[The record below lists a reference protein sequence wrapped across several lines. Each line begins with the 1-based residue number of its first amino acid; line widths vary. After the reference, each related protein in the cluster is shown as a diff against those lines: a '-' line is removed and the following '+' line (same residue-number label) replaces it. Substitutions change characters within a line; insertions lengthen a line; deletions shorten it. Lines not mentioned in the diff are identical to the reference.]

1 MTNREAQWASS
12 GAHEAPLQACGVIP
26 EPPDASL
33 MDAYSRAVTGAA
45 ERVSPS
51 VVHIVVKASR
61 GASRVGARPRE
72 VRGSGSGFLFTP
84 DGFILTNSHVTSG
97 AAEIDVILHDG
108 HQAQAVMVGDDPD
121 TDLAVLRV
129 SSPNLSRA
137 ALGDSQALRPG
148 QLVVAIGNPYGFQ
161 CTVTAG
167 VVSALGRSL
176 RSASGRLI
184 DNVIQTDAALNP
196 GNSGGPLVNSHGE
209 VIGVN
214 SAAILPAQGICFA
227 IAINT
232 AKFVAAQLIKEGV
245 VRRSYIGISGQD
257 VPVRRAVVRF
267 HNLTADTGVLV
278 ASVER
283 DSPAGRAGLLEGDII
298 VRFCGLAVT
307 GIDGLQRLLTEKLV
321 GVASAIEVI
330 RGSEKRILSV
340 RPAERT
346 PVSSGARWSPAK

>member
-1 MTNREAQWASS
+1 MTDREQQWTPS
-12 GAHEAPLQACGVIP
+12 GTP
-26 EPPDASL
+26 EVPVEERDLISEPQDASL
-33 MDAYSRAVTGAA
+33 MDAYSRAVMGAA

-51 VVHIVVKASR
+51 VVHIVVKGSR
-61 GASRVGARPRE
+61 GAGRAARQRE

-84 DGFILTNSHVTSG
+84 DGFILTNSHVTRD
-97 AAEIDVILHDG
+97 APEIDVILHDG
-108 HQAQAVMVGDDPD
+108 HHVQAVLVGDDPD
-121 TDLAVLRV
+121 TDLAVLRI
-129 SSPNLSRA
+129 SAPNLLPA
-137 ALGDSQALRPG
+137 LLGDSQALRPG

-184 DNVIQTDAALNP
+184 ENVIQTDAALNP
-196 GNSGGPLVNSHGE
+196 GNSGGPLVNSRGE

-227 IAINT
+227 IAVNT

-267 HNLTADTGVLV
+267 HNLEADTGVLV
-278 ASVER
+278 ASVEQG
-283 DSPAGRAGLLEGDII
+283 SPAAGAGLLEGDII
-298 VRFCGLAVT
+298 VRFCGVTVT
-307 GIDGLQRLLTEKLV
+307 GIDGVQRLLTEKLV

-330 RGSEKRILSV
+330 RGSEKRVLTV
-340 RPAERT
+340 TAAERK
-346 PVSSGARWSPAK
+346 PASSSAR

>member
-1 MTNREAQWASS
+1 MTNREQQFTSS
-12 GAHEAPLQACGVIP
+12 SVTEWPLQERATIP
-26 EPPDASL
+26 EPQDASPL
-33 MDAYSRAVTGAA
+33 DAYSHAVTRAA

-51 VVHIVVKASR
+51 VVHIVVKSSR
-61 GASRVGARPRE
+61 GAPPAAVRPHE

-84 DGFILTNSHVTSG
+84 DGFILTNSHVTRRATEIG
-97 AAEIDVILHDG
+97 AILHDG
-108 HQAQAVMVGDDPD
+108 HRVQAALVGDDPD

-129 SSPNLSRA
+129 SAPNLSPA

-176 RSASGRLI
+176 RSESGRLI
-184 DNVIQTDAALNP
+184 ENVIQTDAALNP
-196 GNSGGPLVNSHGE
+196 GNSGGPLVNSRGE

-232 AKFVAAQLIKEGV
+232 ATFVAAQLIKEGV
-245 VRRSYIGISGQD
+245 VRRSYIGIAGQD

-283 DSPAGRAGLLEGDII
+283 DGPADRAGLHEGDII

-307 GIDGLQRLLTEKLV
+307 GIDSLQRLLTEKLV
-321 GVASAIEVI
+321 GIASAIEVI
-330 RGSEKRILSV
+330 RGSEKKVLSV
-340 RPAERT
+340 TAAERK
-346 PVSSGARWSPAK
+346 PISSGAR